1 MENLILMF
9 FLIFGAAL
17 VLKTVRGYLR
27 CRDNFVILC
36 VYRFL
41 SLYLMCFIALTLCEA
56 RKQGKRMGAGITAL
70 K

>member
-17 VLKTVRGYLR
+17 VLKTVRGIFKVVATNLI
-27 CRDNFVILC
+27 ILC

-41 SLYLMCFIALTLCEA
+41 SLYLM
-56 RKQGKRMGAGITAL
+56 
-70 K
+70 

>member
-17 VLKTVRGYLR
+17 VLKTVRGIFKGAGTILI
-27 CRDNFVILC
+27 ILC

-41 SLYLMCFIALTLCEA
+41 SLYLM
-56 RKQGKRMGAGITAL
+56 
-70 K
+70 